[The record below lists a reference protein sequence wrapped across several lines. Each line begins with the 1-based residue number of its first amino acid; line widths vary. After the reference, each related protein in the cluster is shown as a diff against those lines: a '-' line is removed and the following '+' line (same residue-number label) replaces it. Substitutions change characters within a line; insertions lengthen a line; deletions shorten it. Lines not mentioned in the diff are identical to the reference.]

1 MTCDACDRTV
11 TIALAGI
18 GGYGAFYA
26 QELLDQAARKHVR
39 FTAAVDPFPERAP
52 LRSAI
57 EAAGI
62 PLYRNLDELYAH
74 QVPDLLVLSTP
85 IPLHAPQACL
95 ALAKG
100 SNVLCEKPIAATVQE
115 ALAMRE
121 AEQKSG
127 GRFLAIGFQWS
138 FTEAVQAL
146 KADIRSGALG
156 TPLRMKTR
164 VQWPRNSAYYARNR
178 WAGRIQDDSGA
189 WVYDSPVSNATAH
202 YLHNM
207 LYLLGSESHLS
218 ARPQTIEAELYR
230 ANPIENFDTAALRIV
245 TDSGV
250 ELLFLTTHASPISV
264 GPVSVF
270 EFSNAVVTYARGA
283 DGTFQAQFADGRIQN
298 YGNPDVQQLR
308 KLWCCV
314 DAIREGVAIP
324 CGVTAA
330 LPHLICV
337 NAMQAAPNAIVD
349 VPASLIRQ
357 RADGDTETLRWIDGI
372 DDIYARC
379 FERHALPSELGDV
392 PWTRKM
398 HCNPDTTRAGH
409 ALVVGHQVA

>member
-1 MTCDACDRTV
+1 MMASDARVRTV
-11 TIALAGI
+11 TVALAGI

-26 QELLDQAARKHVR
+26 QELLDHAARHHVR
-39 FTAAVDPFPERAP
+39 FSAAVDPVLERAP

-57 EAAGI
+57 EAAGV
-62 PLYRNLDELYAH
+62 PLYRSLDELYAR
-74 QVPDLLVLSTP
+74 QVPDLLVLASP
-85 IPLHAPQACL
+85 IPVHAPQACL

-100 SNVLCEKPIAATVQE
+100 SHVLCEKPIAATVRD

-121 AEQKSG
+121 AEQRSG

-138 FTEAVQAL
+138 FAEAVQAL

-156 TPLRMKTR
+156 TPLRLKTR

-178 WAGRIQDDSGA
+178 WAGRIQDDTGA
-189 WVYDSPVSNATAH
+189 WVYDSPVSNATSH

-207 LYLLGSESHLS
+207 LYLLGRESHLS
-218 ARPQTIEAELYR
+218 AKPRTVEAELYR

-250 ELLFLTTHASPISV
+250 EILFLTTHACPSGV
-264 GPVSVF
+264 GPVSEF
-270 EFSNAVVTYARGA
+270 EFSNAVVTRTHGA
-283 DGTFQAQFADGRIQN
+283 DGTFMARFADGRIQN
-298 YGNPDVQQLR
+298 YGNPDAQPHR
-308 KLWCCV
+308 KLWHCV

-324 CGVTAA
+324 CGVAAA

-357 RADGDTETLRWIDGI
+357 RADGDADTLRWIDGI
-372 DDIYARC
+372 DDIFTRC
-379 FERHALPSELGDV
+379 FARHALPSELGDV
-392 PWTRKM
+392 PWARKT
-398 HCNPDTTRAGH
+398 HCKPDTTGC
-409 ALVVGHQVA
+409 